1 MSDSSQRFVA
11 SHVATLPRSG
21 IRDFFAVVA
30 QMPEAISL
38 GIGEPDFV
46 TPWHIREA
54 AIYALEQGKT
64 HYTDNRGLIALR
76 RAIASYVEKHFHLAY
91 RPDDEILTT
100 VGVSEA
106 LDIALRALVNPG
118 DKVLYHEPCYVSY
131 HPSVTLVHGHAIPV
145 ATSARDQFA
154 LDPDALAAAWQPGCK
169 VLILNFPT
177 NPTGGVADRPR
188 LERIAKFAQEKD
200 LVVLSDEIYAELTFE
215 GEHVSIASLPGMR
228 ERTVFLHGLSKAF
241 AMTGFRLGY
250 ACGPASLIEAMM
262 KVHQYCMMCA
272 PILSQAAGI
281 EALRHGGDDV
291 LRMRDKYHQRRD
303 YIVAR
308 FNELGL
314 PCHLPRGA
322 FYAFPSVQN
331 FGLSSMDFATR
342 LLHEQKVAVVPGTA
356 FGPGGAGFVRASF
369 STGYDQ
375 IIQAGD
381 RIAKFLETVAG
392 EKNLQRPTAQEAT
405 GKNRQTAA

>member
-1 MSDSSQRFVA
+1 MSDNSQRFVA
-11 SHVATLPRSG
+11 RHVAGLPRSG

-64 HYTDNRGLIALR
+64 HYTDNRGLLALR
-76 RAIASYVEKHFHLAY
+76 RAIAAYIETHFHLGY
-91 RPDDEILTT
+91 RPEDEILVT

-106 LDIALRALVNPG
+106 LDIALRALLNPG
-118 DKVLYHEPCYVSY
+118 DKVLYHEPSYVSY
-131 HPSVTLVHGHAIPV
+131 HPSVTLAHGQAIAV

-154 LDPDALAAAWQPGCK
+154 LDPAALAAAWQPGCK
-169 VLILNFPT
+169 ALILNFPT
-177 NPTGGVADRPR
+177 NPTGGVADRAR
-188 LERIAKFAQEKD
+188 LEAIARFAQEKD
-200 LVVLSDEIYAELTFE
+200 LVVLSDEIYAELTYD
-215 GEHVSIASLPGMR
+215 GEHVSIATLPGMR
-228 ERTVFLHGLSKAF
+228 ERTVFLHGMSKAF
-241 AMTGFRLGY
+241 AMTGFRLGF
-250 ACGPASLIEAMM
+250 ACGSAQLIEAMM

-272 PILSQAAGI
+272 PILSQAAAI
-281 EALRHGGDDV
+281 EALRHGWDDV
-291 LRMRDKYHQRRD
+291 LRMRDKYQQRRD

-308 FNELGL
+308 FSEMGL

-322 FYAFPSVQN
+322 FYAFPNVAVT
-331 FGLSSMDFATR
+331 GLESLDFAKR

-375 IIQAGD
+375 IIQAMD
-381 RIAKFLETVAG
+381 RVARFLETVGVGQGQHHA
-392 EKNLQRPTAQEAT
+392 EA
-405 GKNRQTAA
+405 KRAKKEVA

>member
-1 MSDSSQRFVA
+1 MSDESQRFVA
-11 SHVATLPRSG
+11 KHVACLPRSG

-64 HYTDNRGLIALR
+64 HYTDNRGLLAFR
-76 RAIASYVEKHFHLAY
+76 KAISSYVQKHFSLEY

-118 DKVLYHEPCYVSY
+118 DKVIYHEPCYVSY
-131 HPSVTLVHGHAIPV
+131 APSVSLVHGVAVPV
-145 ATSARDQFA
+145 KTSPHDQFA
-154 LDPDALAAAWQPGCK
+154 LDPAALAAAWEPGCK

-177 NPTGGVADRPR
+177 NPTGGVADRAC
-188 LERIAKFAQEKD
+188 LEKIARFAIEKD
-200 LVVLSDEIYAELTFE
+200 LVVLSDEIYAELTYD
-215 GEHVSIASLPGMR
+215 GGHVSIATLPGMR
-228 ERTVFLHGLSKAF
+228 ERTVFLHGMSKAF

-250 ACGPASLIEAMM
+250 ACGPAALIEAMM

-281 EALRHGGDDV
+281 EALRHGWDDV
-291 LRMRDKYHQRRD
+291 LRMREKYQQRRD
-303 YIVAR
+303 YIVSR
-308 FNELGL
+308 FNEMGL
-314 PCHLPRGA
+314 TCHLPRGA
-322 FYAFPSVQN
+322 FYAFPSVQK
-331 FGLSSMDFATR
+331 FGLSSMDFAKR

-381 RIAKFLETVAG
+381 RIAKFLETLSTSKASS
-392 EKNLQRPTAQEAT
+392 
-405 GKNRQTAA
+405 